1 MSAGPAPHAVPHAVP
16 RWKLFGGFFII
27 WIVWGSTYLAIKWGV
42 QAIPP
47 FAMGAT
53 RFLVAGGLLY
63 AWARLRGSAPPTL
76 QNWRASA
83 LIGTLL
89 LFIGNGAVSWAAQRV
104 SSGVASVII
113 ATVPLWLVLCEAYQ
127 GKRPRIA
134 QLVGVALGLVGV
146 ALLVLP
152 AHGATP
158 NAARVDAVNPYGAL
172 ALACGALCWTI
183 GSLYSRTAPLAKPA
197 SLAISMQMLVGGAL
211 LLVLSLSMGEW
222 TRAAF
227 DAVTPRAAFSLL
239 YLITFGSIIGF
250 STYMWLLTVASPAAV
265 GTYAYVNPLVAVLLG
280 VVLGGERMPPTMFL
294 AMAVIV
300 GGVAMVSLV
309 DRQIDRTRRTG

>member
-1 MSAGPAPHAVPHAVP
+1 MSVAQSAHAVP
-16 RWKLFGGFFII
+16 RWKLMGGFFII

-63 AWARLRGSAPPTL
+63 TWARLRGAAPPTL
-76 QNWRASA
+76 QNWRASG
-83 LIGTLL
+83 LIGALL

-104 SSGVASVII
+104 SSGVSSVII

-127 GKRPRIA
+127 GKRPRVA
-134 QLVGVALGLVGV
+134 QLIGVALGLVGV
-146 ALLVLP
+146 TLLVLP
-152 AHGATP
+152 AHGASS
-158 NAARVDAVNPYGAL
+158 AARVDGVNPYGAL

-197 SLAISMQMLVGGAL
+197 SLAIAMQMLVGGAL
-211 LLVLSLSMGEW
+211 LLVLSLSAGEW

-227 DAVTPRAAFSLL
+227 DAITPRAALSLL

-280 VVLGGERMPPTMFL
+280 VVLGGERMPPTMFV

-300 GGVAMVSLV
+300 GGVALVSLV
-309 DRQIDRTRRTG
+309 DRTRRTG